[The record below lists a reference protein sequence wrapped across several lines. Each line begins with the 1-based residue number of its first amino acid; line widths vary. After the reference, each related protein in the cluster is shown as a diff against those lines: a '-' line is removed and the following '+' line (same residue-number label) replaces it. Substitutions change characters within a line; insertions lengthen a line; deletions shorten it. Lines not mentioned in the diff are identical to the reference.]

1 MKQSAAVG
9 KRTVDRVYEDIR
21 RGILSGRLK
30 PGERITEEWL
40 AERFG
45 ASRTP
50 VRAAILK
57 LAGDGFVEMTP
68 RSGTMVKHRSAQ
80 EIADIYDVRAILES
94 AAAKLAATR
103 RTALDLAEISALQG
117 EMVAVAGAPV
127 DRLQDDDSDD
137 DAVAPDRVERLSVL
151 NKAFHQRILEAAGNA
166 TLTDSAGRL
175 MDIGFLTNTY
185 LRFSAVE
192 ISRSLSE
199 HRNLVAALTSRDA
212 DWAEAVMRAHILGA
226 RNALHETATTSH
238 LPGSDEA

>member
-1 MKQSAAVG
+1 MSAGRPGTGVG
-9 KRTVDRVYEDIR
+9 KRTVDRVYEEIR
-21 RGILSGRLK
+21 RSILSGRLT
-30 PGERITEEWL
+30 PGERITEDWL

-68 RSGTMVKHRSAQ
+68 RSGTMVKRRSAQ
-80 EIADIYDVRAILES
+80 EIADIFDVRALLES
-94 AAAKLAATR
+94 AAAGLAATR
-103 RTALDLAEISALQG
+103 CDAVDLSQIRALQR
-117 EMVAVAGAPV
+117 EMEEVAGAVADQARGV
-127 DRLQDDDSDD
+127 DPGGNPI
-137 DAVAPDRVERLSVL
+137 APDQVERLSVL
-151 NKAFHQRILEAAGNA
+151 NKAFHQRILEAAGNV
-166 TLTDSAGRL
+166 TLTDSAERL

-192 ISRSLSE
+192 IVRSLSE

-226 RNALHETATTSH
+226 RNALQEMAPT
-238 LPGSDEA
+238 